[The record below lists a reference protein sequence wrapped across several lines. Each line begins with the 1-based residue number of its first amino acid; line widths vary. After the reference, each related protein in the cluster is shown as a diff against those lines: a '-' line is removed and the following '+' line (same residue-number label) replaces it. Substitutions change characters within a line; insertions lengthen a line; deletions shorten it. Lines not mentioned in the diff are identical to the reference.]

1 MNAPIQGTAADLI
14 KIVMI
19 KINKWLEDNHLNT
32 KLVSQIHDE
41 LIFKVDIKEKDFVY
55 ENIKKI
61 MQEEVKLNVPLEVNG
76 GFGKTW
82 YDAK

>member
-14 KIVMI
+14 KLAMI
-19 KINKWLEDNHLNT
+19 RVAKVLKEGHFKSKMVL
-32 KLVSQIHDE
+32 QIHDE
-41 LIFKVDIKEKDFVY
+41 LIFKVYKEEKEQIYNLVKTTM
-55 ENIKKI
+55 ENA
-61 MQEEVKLNVPLEVNG
+61 MQLDVPLEVDG